1 MASTRRERALPK
13 APGPGCAA
21 LPLLGEHQPVREK
34 SSRSTHWDKPLYKE
48 SPLAAAKAFAFSQS
62 ASAISSS
69 SRCVSSQPKQG
80 SVMDLP

>member
-1 MASTRRERALPK
+1 MASTRRERALPELQ
-13 APGPGCAA
+13 ALERGTAA
-21 LPLLGEHQPVREK
+21 LGGTPARQK
-34 SSRSTHWDKPLYKE
+34 ASRSTHWDKPLYKE